1 MNQAQLRR
9 IVTIVVIYFCATC
22 ILSSLTAIRYTIT
35 KNTTFYSWE
44 AMIIN
49 LKNKEEGQKLSVIQT
64 ATRKNEKDRNINFWE
79 MNPNNTAKDDT
90 KATPGA

>member
-1 MNQAQLRR
+1 
-9 IVTIVVIYFCATC
+9 
-22 ILSSLTAIRYTIT
+22 
-35 KNTTFYSWE
+35 
-44 AMIIN
+44 MIIN